1 MCLGFHT
8 WLSTRKKQLHK
19 ILSEMR
25 WIPKTSKIILHQL
38 APLLKVSLQLEMQ
51 HLKFLLQRTLTFHV
65 MIRYSLETL
74 SLTCHEMHKSW
85 SESIV
90 PCKTIQ
96 FFFQVHQ
103 FFLPH
108 AQEKHSSIYVSIWAC
123 ASSANKNRT
132 YCSSSRTY
140 YHINAVTEMEIG
152 DVFTNRSVYSVKDC
166 CKPLLLFL
174 DHFFL
179 SRTFFLHLLHSAGHA
194 SIHFS
199 MPSFFPIYGRDLSW
213 EVSTSHGSLRTSRA
227 TTRNISHDM
236 VKMHKQK

>member
-1 MCLGFHT
+1 MYIYIYIHIYISIYYVYICRTYIMYIISYSHIMKRRKVEDLSIPCTYQSLWALPAHTVWTSNCLPSALLPSPGQWNCVCLVDDPDGWQVLRIHFP
-8 WLSTRKKQLHK
+8 SKASKK
-19 ILSEMR
+19 S
-25 WIPKTSKIILHQL
+25 
-38 APLLKVSLQLEMQ
+38 AP
-51 HLKFLLQRTLTFHV
+51 
-65 MIRYSLETL
+65 
-74 SLTCHEMHKSW
+74 
-85 SESIV
+85 
-90 PCKTIQ
+90 
-96 FFFQVHQ
+96 Q
-103 FFLPH
+103 FFLPY

-199 MPSFFPIYGRDLSW
+199 MPSFFPIYGRDLS
-213 EVSTSHGSLRTSRA
+213 
-227 TTRNISHDM
+227 
-236 VKMHKQK
+236 